1 MEPNKMISGAEVP
14 IGQVADEC
22 VLLWLLSSPT
32 GAMSL
37 AAALAAGGGS
47 LRSLD
52 MSGCE
57 LTDTAAA
64 ALAGLLAAVPAAEAP
79 AAAVSAFRSPLKWR
93 SAAAAVPAEERVQL
107 QELRLVDNQIT
118 SAGGLLWQR

>member
-1 MEPNKMISGAEVP
+1 
-14 IGQVADEC
+14 
-22 VLLWLLSSPT
+22 
-32 GAMSL
+32 MSL

-47 LRSLD
+47 LHSLD

-64 ALAGLLAAVPAAEAP
+64 ALAGLLAAAPAAEAP
-79 AAAVSAFRSPLKWR
+79 AAAVGGFRSPLKWR

-118 SAGGLLWQR
+118 SAGAPTWWRHNLVWGH